1 SGDVVMQSRLQALG
15 YSVVTKVA
23 NSLLVTADANGK
35 TLVVISGSASS
46 ESVQNKFRAVTVPAL
61 GLLVGVWDNMSLTS
75 APGATRD
82 GAETQVTITNNGT
95 STSFHPVTAGR
106 RGTITVGTT
115 PGDFSYGPPSATKNR
130 VARLIDDTVNFVV
143 FAYDKGQAMFQ
154 LNAPARRVAMG
165 FHNQTLSS
173 LTPGGAALFD
183 AAVNWLTKAE
193 RGRVVCAGPEQV
205 INFGSSVALNGS
217 ASDDG
222 LPGALTVSWS
232 QVSGPGM
239 TSFGSIN
246 QPVTTASFTMA
257 GAYVLRLTA
266 SDGELTVSDD
276 VLVFANVA

>member
-1 SGDVVMQSRLQALG
+1 DLATGTSVNLTGTATDEGLPYPPGVLTTTWSKVSGPGGVTFGDASALATTATFSAPGTYTLRLTANDGALSSSDDIVVTTTSTVLLVVGDPLQSGDVVMQSRLQALG

-46 ESVQNKFRAVTVPAL
+46 ESVQNKFRTVTVPAL
-61 GLLVGVWDNMSLTS
+61 VLLVGVWDNMNLTS
-75 APGATRD
+75 APGATRN

-173 LTPGGAALFD
+173 
-183 AAVNWLTKAE
+183 
-193 RGRVVCAGPEQV
+193 
-205 INFGSSVALNGS
+205 
-217 ASDDG
+217 
-222 LPGALTVSWS
+222 
-232 QVSGPGM
+232 
-239 TSFGSIN
+239 
-246 QPVTTASFTMA
+246 
-257 GAYVLRLTA
+257 
-266 SDGELTVSDD
+266 
-276 VLVFANVA
+276 